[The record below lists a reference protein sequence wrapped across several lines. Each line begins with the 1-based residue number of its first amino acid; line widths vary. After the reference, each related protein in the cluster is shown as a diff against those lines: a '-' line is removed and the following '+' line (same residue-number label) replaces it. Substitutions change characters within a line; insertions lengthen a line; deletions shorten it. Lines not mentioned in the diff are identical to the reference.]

1 MSATAV
7 VWYSINHPELDVR
20 YIEAFSEHR
29 TKGHAWFKIEDMAGN
44 TWHVDP
50 AKKRWNKTGWFRQW
64 PETREV
70 PFRLMLAHPEYFSP
84 FYERQQDYSIKRIG
98 GA

>member
-1 MSATAV
+1 MSASAV

-29 TKGHAWFKIEDMAGN
+29 TKGHAWFKIEDTAGN

-50 AKKRWNKTGWFRQW
+50 AKKRWNKAGWFRQW

-70 PFRLMLAHPEYFSP
+70 PFRLMLAHTEYFSP
-84 FYERQQDYSIKRIG
+84 FYERQPDYSIKRIG